1 MRAILL
7 ALLALTATSCTSVVV
22 YGGEKAGPVA
32 RLRVAVPKDYG
43 NKLIW
48 IWQYDD
54 EHCNNERH
62 WVKLN
67 NELLLPSP
75 ATRLGI
81 PLWDYDD
88 RGAKEFR
95 VRASSDIYL
104 LFKGEASGASCGV
117 PVKARLEEGHDYEF
131 LYTGNITDGCSVELS
146 EIVAEAGGSTKRT
159 ISTFKNVGNDECRD
173 AFAKGR
179 FW

>member
-1 MRAILL
+1 MRVVLL
-7 ALLALTATSCTSVVV
+7 ALLALAVASCMSVVV
-22 YGGEKAGPVA
+22 YGGETAGPVA

-48 IWQYDD
+48 IWQYADD
-54 EHCNNERH
+54 RSRDEKH

-81 PLWDYDD
+81 PLWDYND
-88 RGAKEFR
+88 RGAKEFN
-95 VRASSDIYL
+95 VRANSDLYL
-104 LFKGEASGASCGV
+104 LFKGEAGGASCGV
-117 PVKARLEEGHDYEF
+117 PVKARLEEGRDYELLF
-131 LYTGNITDGCSVELS
+131 TGGIVDDCSVGLS
-146 EIVAEAGGSTKRT
+146 EITTAPGGPAKRA
-159 ISTFKNVGNDECRD
+159 ISTFNNMGNDDCLD
-173 AFAKGR
+173 AFGKGR

>member
-7 ALLALTATSCTSVVV
+7 ALLALATASCMSVVV
-22 YGGEKAGPVA
+22 YGGESAGPVA

-48 IWQYDD
+48 VWQYADD
-54 EHCNNERH
+54 QCQGEKH

-67 NELLLPSP
+67 NDLLLPSP

-81 PLWDYDD
+81 PLWDYND
-88 RGAKEFR
+88 RGAKEFK
-95 VRASSDIYL
+95 VRANDDLYL
-104 LFKGEASGASCGV
+104 LLKGEASGASCGV
-117 PVKARLEEGHDYEF
+117 PVKARLEEGRDYELLF
-131 LYTGNITDGCSVELS
+131 TGSIVNGCSVTLS
-146 EIVAEAGGSTKRT
+146 EITAASAGATKRA
-159 ISTFKNVGNDECRD
+159 ISQFANVGNDECRD
-173 AFAKGR
+173 AFGKGR